1 MTRRRL
7 WYLAV
12 VLAAAAGP
20 TPVARAQF
28 DITVNFTGGLT
39 ASQQDVFATA
49 ASFWESHVTGYRP
62 AGVTLTGVTITA
74 AGQAIDGSGSVLGS
88 AGPNSFSNQG
98 GFRYATAGSM
108 RFDTADLS
116 AMEAD
121 GTLLPVV
128 MHEMAHVLGF
138 GTLWTSNGLYANGTG
153 RYTGASALATWK
165 LEFDR
170 PTDTSVPVELG
181 GGSGTANS
189 HWNENSNGFGRTGI
203 VDQQGRDMRDELMT
217 GWISSSTFVSNTTIQ
232 QFYDLGY
239 TVVPVP
245 EPAAPLAA
253 SAALLAWRAVR
264 RRRRKGARREEHGD
278 PAVIA

>member
-7 WYLAV
+7 WCLAV

-39 ASQQDVFATA
+39 ASQQEVFATA

-62 AGVTLTGVTITA
+62 AGVTLTGVTISA
-74 AGQAIDGSGSVLGS
+74 SGQAIDGSGNVLGS
-88 AGPNSFSNQG
+88 AGPTNFSNQG

-138 GTLWTSNGLYANGTG
+138 GTLWTSNGLYTNGTG
-153 RYTGASALATWK
+153 RYTGAGALATWK
-165 LEFDR
+165 LEFER
-170 PTDTSVPVELG
+170 PTDTFVPVELG

-189 HWNENSNGFGRTGI
+189 HWNENNNGFGRTGI

-245 EPAAPLAA
+245 EPAALMAV

-264 RRRRKGARREEHGD
+264 RRRWQGTRPEEHGD
-278 PAVIA
+278 PAVTA